1 MVFILKTARSV
12 STSTQHKTPSTI
24 SPITISATVEVML
37 LFCCRTAVSDYTA
50 EVAASQVAAVCGNA
64 GHFT

>member
-1 MVFILKTARSV
+1 
-12 STSTQHKTPSTI
+12 
-24 SPITISATVEVML
+24 ML